1 MIMYYTWLCSF
12 IPMLTALVIRISCIE
27 VKNGDLYFST
37 RTVCKTRARMASV
50 CFLPIWIVNVGL
62 ATFACRELYSVGLT
76 QTQAFSISSIC
87 CVPCALWVF
96 VCKPPALKNARRS
109 LGYLAAMIAM
119 LYLLSAAISDVF
131 TQAVLL

>member
-1 MIMYYTWLCSF
+1 MSYIWLCSF
-12 IPMLTALVIRISCIE
+12 IPMITVLVIRISCIE
-27 VKNGDLYFST
+27 AKNGDLYFST
-37 RTVCKTRARMASV
+37 RTVLKTRARMASI
-50 CFLPIWIVNVGL
+50 CFLPIWFVNVGL
-62 ATFACRELYSVGLT
+62 AAFACRELYSVDLT

-87 CVPCALWVF
+87 CVPFALWVF

>member
-27 VKNGDLYFST
+27 ANNGDLYFST
-37 RTVCKTRARMASV
+37 RTVFKTRARMASV

-62 ATFACRELYSVGLT
+62 AAFACRELYSVDLT

-87 CVPCALWVF
+87 CVPFALWVF

-109 LGYLAAMIAM
+109 LGYLTAMVTM
-119 LYLLSAAISDVF
+119 LYLLSASLSDIFEQV
-131 TQAVLL
+131 VLL

>member
-27 VKNGDLYFST
+27 AKNGDLYFST
-37 RTVCKTRARMASV
+37 RTVFKTRARMASV

-76 QTQAFSISSIC
+76 QTQTFSISSIC
-87 CVPCALWVF
+87 CVPFALWVF
-96 VCKPPALKNARRS
+96 VCKPPALKNASRS

-119 LYLLSAAISDVF
+119 LYLLSASISDVF

>member
-62 ATFACRELYSVGLT
+62 ATFACRELYSVGADTNPDILH
-76 QTQAFSISSIC
+76 FEYMLRSIC
-87 CVPCALWVF
+87 ALGF
-96 VCKPPALKNARRS
+96 C
-109 LGYLAAMIAM
+109 M
-119 LYLLSAAISDVF
+119 
-131 TQAVLL
+131 

>member
-1 MIMYYTWLCSF
+1 MSYIWLCSF
-12 IPMLTALVIRISCIE
+12 IPMITVLVIRISCIE
-27 VKNGDLYFST
+27 AKNGDLYFST
-37 RTVCKTRARMASV
+37 RTVLKTRARMASV
-50 CFLPIWIVNVGL
+50 FFLPIWIMNVGL
-62 ATFACRELYSVGLT
+62 ATFACRELYSVGMS

-87 CVPCALWVF
+87 CVPFALWVF

-131 TQAVLL
+131 TQAVFL